1 VSPARPMGS
10 NWASPAR
17 FVGISLA
24 PLSVGVALLV
34 ASAAGA
40 FTGHPA
46 AAAVASVSS
55 APIAVRQVV
64 ELGTVTELAPVVIV
78 GRPKA
83 AAIVGRRKAAAVAA
97 RPVQHCSDRAQHC
110 SDRALVQGSGMV
122 RTCL

>member
-1 VSPARPMGS
+1 VSPVRRPMGS

-46 AAAVASVSS
+46 APVASSP

-78 GRPKA
+78 GRRKA

>member
-46 AAAVASVSS
+46 AAAVASSP

-64 ELGTVTELAPVVIV
+64 TDLAPVVIV
-78 GRPKA
+78 GR
-83 AAIVGRRKAAAVAA
+83 KAAAVAA
-97 RPVQHCSDRAQHC
+97 RHVQHCSDRAQHC

>member
-1 VSPARPMGS
+1 MGS
-10 NWASPAR
+10 DWASPAR

-46 AAAVASVSS
+46 APVASPP

-64 ELGTVTELAPVVIV
+64 ELGTVTELAPVV
-78 GRPKA
+78 
-83 AAIVGRRKAAAVAA
+83 IVGRRKAAAVAA